1 MHDDNE
7 DRDKMTASDERPSL
21 LARLKSHVLPE
32 TPDFYRLLV
41 VQSELMCRGTEQ
53 LVSFLR
59 TADPEA
65 GQEVRR
71 LEHEG
76 DRVKAANLETLH
88 RSFATPMDREDFYQ
102 AVTSIDEVLNYA
114 KTSVR
119 EIDVLGLTP
128 DPHMAA
134 IAELVDAG
142 ARSLLEG
149 FRQLQHAPEAADLQ
163 AERARKS
170 ERAAEKAYRRALA
183 ELLDPQIQHRHL
195 VAARTPGSLR
205 EPDPAL
211 EILTLITELLKRRE
225 IYRHLSNA
233 ADHMAHAA
241 QVLADIVNKAT

>member
-1 MHDDNE
+1 MHDDENS
-7 DRDKMTASDERPSL
+7 DRTTASGKRLSL
-21 LARLKSHVLPE
+21 LARLKAHVLPE

-41 VQSELMCRGTEQ
+41 EQCELVCQGTEQ
-53 LVSFLR
+53 LVKFLR
-59 TADPEA
+59 NADPEA

-71 LEHEG
+71 LEHAG
-76 DRVKAANLETLH
+76 DRVKAANLEILH
-88 RSFATPMDREDFYQ
+88 RSFATPMDREDFYE

-119 EIDVLGLTP
+119 EIDVLALTP

-142 ARSLLEG
+142 TRALLEG
-149 FRQLQHAPEAADLQ
+149 FRQLEHAPEAADLQ

-183 ELLDPQIQHRHL
+183 ELLDP
-195 VAARTPGSLR
+195 AAQRQRLDTARASAGGL
-205 EPDPAL
+205 ETDPAL
-211 EILTLITELLKRRE
+211 EALTIVSELLKRRE

-233 ADHMAHAA
+233 ADHVAHAA
-241 QVLADIVNKAT
+241 QVLADIVNKTT